1 MNVFIE
7 NKQTK
12 QVYECNT
19 LGVKIDQHLS
29 WKGNMRSVKKYQ
41 QESLLLIKSNR
52 LLIKKHLFW
61 YITLLFIRTSTT
73 AVKYG
78 MYLVQLNQND
88 GKIEQL

>member
-7 NKQTK
+7 NKQTE

-19 LGVKIDQHLS
+19 LRVKIDQHLLG
-29 WKGNMRSVKKYQ
+29 KVILMRSVKKYK
-41 QESLLLIKSNR
+41 QESLLLIESNR

-61 YITLLFIRTSTT
+61 YITLLFVRTSTT

-78 MYLVQLNQND
+78 MYLMQLNQNN
-88 GKIEQL
+88 